1 MKPKEAIA
9 SVSKAIKNLGKNKN
23 FLKVT
28 KGLKSARKL
37 KIAGLDAVLAALLG
51 LLDYVALGE
60 SPINAV
66 LRASGSLIGYTMGAA
81 AGLAIPVPG
90 ASFVTGMAGAWAGE
104 KAADVI
110 AAALSKTD
118 LAKTED
124 PLMKGR
130 MLVRNPFS
138 DEAKESRKQA
148 DESTVAKMGEV
159 PKDDTASQISESAS
173 YEEGAEEEVVVIDN
187 GQANQTASVSKAG
200 QTKFIPLDQG
210 DGEVLN
216 TLTNATLYKA

>member
-1 MKPKEAIA
+1 M
-9 SVSKAIKNLGKNKN
+9 V
-23 FLKVT
+23 
-28 KGLKSARKL
+28 
-37 KIAGLDAVLAALLG
+37 
-51 LLDYVALGE
+51 
-60 SPINAV
+60 
-66 LRASGSLIGYTMGAA
+66 
-81 AGLAIPVPG
+81 
-90 ASFVTGMAGAWAGE
+90 
-104 KAADVI
+104 
-110 AAALSKTD
+110 
-118 LAKTED
+118 
-124 PLMKGR
+124 
-130 MLVRNPFS
+130 VRNPFS